1 MPFLQIP
8 AGVKIHITGGKI
20 ICKEPLGLPKLTDKP
35 PSRAKKVL
43 PYTSASLRTGLR
55 MLADGNERRH
65 LVFALR
71 SYPDLARTR
80 ICFVDARGQHAMVD
94 SARLLPPPDN
104 VDLSTVHPW
113 WGKCVIPVD
122 PNDPGA
128 AYFPLPPHG
137 FVEGEYVTVCIPDI
151 EPLDALVDDAYSR
164 TKRSTGGKYYK
175 VIYSED
181 SPYDSGIV
189 DAKEVMG
196 PRITFDP
203 SKDFRHPGST
213 EVFEPISPGPTSEL
227 LMWDAE
233 DDSASLLC
241 NEDMTLGM
249 IRTPSEPFIGNHGAL
264 VIGDVARADSAFSTP
279 KKQYVL
285 FSDRRALRP

>member
-43 PYTSASLRTGLR
+43 PYTSASLLTGLR

-65 LVFALR
+65 LVF
-71 SYPDLARTR
+71 
-80 ICFVDARGQHAMVD
+80 
-94 SARLLPPPDN
+94 DN

-164 TKRSTGGKYYK
+164 TKGSTGGKYYK

-249 IRTPSEPFIGNHGAL
+249 IRTPSDPFIGNHGAL